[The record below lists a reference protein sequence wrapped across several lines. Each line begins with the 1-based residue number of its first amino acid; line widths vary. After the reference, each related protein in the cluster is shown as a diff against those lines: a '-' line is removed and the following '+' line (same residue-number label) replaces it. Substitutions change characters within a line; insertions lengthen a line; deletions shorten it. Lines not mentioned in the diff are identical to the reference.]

1 MFQSFQKQYSVSA
14 FHSFSSSSSISFDG
28 KEEVIPAHAAD

>member
-14 FHSFSSSSSISFDG
+14 FHSFSSSSISFDG